1 MGLCKKQSA
10 MKKKRAAARCAP
22 IKQQS
27 QKSKAIKQKKPN
39 LKLYIFCLGLRLPPR
54 SPSVSVFAFP
64 LSPSSASSV
73 LTAPFHHTHDHPLH
87 PPLPLTTPIPHSPSY
102 LLDII
107 RLVSY
112 SQLHLLTPP
121 RHSPSTH
128 HCITYSYF
136 THLFPHL
143 PTTSHLTS
151 LPGLGVFGLD
161 GWMDRWVDIIV
172 SIAVPDL
179 VSLRH
184 CPSPTHRV
192 TYYLCPAQPTYIL
205 LHPTTYG

>member
-1 MGLCKKQSA
+1 VVRICGTPVVVGARERGATMGLCKKQSA

-27 QKSKAIKQKKPN
+27 KSKKSKAIKQKKPN

-112 SQLHLLTPP
+112 SQFT
-121 RHSPSTH
+121 HSPAAPFPVHPPLHYLTLISL
-128 HCITYSYF
+128 IYF
-136 THLFPHL
+136 LIYRRPLISPRFL
-143 PTTSHLTS
+143 DLEY
-151 LPGLGVFGLD
+151 LDWMD
-161 GWMDRWVDIIV
+161 GWIGGWI
-172 SIAVPDL
+172 S
-179 VSLRH
+179 S
-184 CPSPTHRV
+184 
-192 TYYLCPAQPTYIL
+192 
-205 LHPTTYG
+205 